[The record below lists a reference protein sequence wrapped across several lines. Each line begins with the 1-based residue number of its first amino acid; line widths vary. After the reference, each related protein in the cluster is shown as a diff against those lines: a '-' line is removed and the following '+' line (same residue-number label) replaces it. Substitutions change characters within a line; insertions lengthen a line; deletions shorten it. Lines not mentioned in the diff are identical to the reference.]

1 MHEVVLYSKIL
12 PRTFLSTLRRSS
24 TITASTRTKN
34 TQFSIVMTLAF
45 RFGWNEL
52 KILLKAKSRNSRTVI
67 RLIPRKKPNVPPKFP
82 KGKKW
87 QITVG
92 ISVFAYEMLK
102 SLKFSNN
109 SIHLPS
115 RKEKE
120 YCFLRRSINHLWY
133 VTTISPNKGLEY
145 ILGPT
150 Q

>member
-1 MHEVVLYSKIL
+1 MFCSQKSL

-24 TITASTRTKN
+24 TITASTSTKN

-87 QITVG
+87 QITVV
-92 ISVFAYEMLK
+92 ICCLLSK
-102 SLKFSNN
+102 CW
-109 SIHLPS
+109 S
-115 RKEKE
+115 RWN
-120 YCFLRRSINHLWY
+120 L
-133 VTTISPNKGLEY
+133 VTTAFTCHQEKKKSIIFYVDLIYQPLIVRNNNQS
-145 ILGPT
+145 
-150 Q
+150 